1 MKIAYSYLLID
12 GIHNEVD
19 FTLED
24 EFREFLKEHKKEIDT
39 VTVTLDDGR
48 KYMYERTK
56 GWQEID
62 TPF

>member
-12 GIHNEVD
+12 GIHNDVD
-19 FTLED
+19 FTLEE

-48 KYMYERTK
+48 KYMYERQK
-56 GWQEID
+56 GWQEAD